1 MNLCI
6 VGCGNMGLIYAQFLL
21 DGNWVN
27 KDNLLLIEKNEERRN
42 ELRLKNI
49 GIVEIPGCT
58 QFTESDLILLA
69 VKPQDFNDLSK
80 HLKGKVKPNAVVI
93 SIMAGITIDYLKQS
107 LDHPFIVR
115 AMPNAPAFYAKGMT
129 VFCMSDGLNEIQK
142 NQVKEFIS
150 FTGKILETN
159 QEDLLDAVTA
169 LSGSGP
175 AYLFYLAQQMIEAA
189 TQLGMNSEMAE
200 ILVKQTLVGA
210 AEMLDKS
217 PKKTS
222 ELIKTIASKGGTTEA
237 ALNHYNSTFVNENI
251 IKGIEKATLRSK
263 ELSGKVLINN

>member
-21 DGNWVN
+21 EGNWV
-27 KDNLLLIEKNEERRN
+27 KKENLLLIEKNEDRRN

-49 GIVEIPGCT
+49 GIVETPNCSK
-58 QFTESDLILLA
+58 FNEADLILLA
-69 VKPQDFNDLSK
+69 VKPQDFNDLSI
-80 HLKGKVKPNAVVI
+80 HLKGKVKPGAVVI
-93 SIMAGITIDYLKQS
+93 SIMAGITINHIKQNLKHQ
-107 LDHPFIVR
+107 HIVR
-115 AMPNAPAFYAKGMT
+115 AMPNAPALYGKGMT
-129 VFCMSDGLNEIQK
+129 VFSMSNGLNEIQK

-150 FTGKILETN
+150 LTGKILETDK
-159 QEDLLDAVTA
+159 EDLLDAVTA

-175 AYLFYLAQQMIEAA
+175 AYFFYLAQQMIEAA
-189 TQLGMNSEMAE
+189 THLGMNAEMAE

-217 PKKTS
+217 SKKTA
-222 ELIKTIASKGGTTEA
+222 ELIKTVASKGGTTEA
-237 ALNHYNSTFVNENI
+237 ALNHFNSTFVNENI

-263 ELSGKVLINN
+263 ELSGEVLTNN